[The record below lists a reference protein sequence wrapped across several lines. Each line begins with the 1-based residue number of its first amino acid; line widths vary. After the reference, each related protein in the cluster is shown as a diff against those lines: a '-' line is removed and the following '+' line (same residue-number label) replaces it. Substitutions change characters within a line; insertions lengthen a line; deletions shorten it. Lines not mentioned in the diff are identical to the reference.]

1 MSKGDLFLFLS
12 RNEDA
17 LVKTNAKES
26 SAFRGEAAFERREE
40 EEEEKKGER
49 REGRARRTNLCF
61 CLDLQKC

>member
-12 RNEDA
+12 QNEDA
-17 LVKTNAKES
+17 LVKTNAKKS
-26 SAFRGEAAFERREE
+26 SAFRGEAVFERRE